1 MSMWGSDFLAGGRTD
16 FAIFVEERV
25 LFLVELFGFKWCLFS
40 FVCVCVC
47 VYLVVRVCVCVFVG
61 EFVGCFVGLV
71 WS

>member
-1 MSMWGSDFLAGGRTD
+1 MSMWGSGFLAGGRTD

-40 FVCVCVC
+40 FVCVCV
-47 VYLVVRVCVCVFVG
+47 YLVVCVFVG